1 MWDLTDN
8 SFNSFF
14 FEGKNNNI
22 YTIVNLTS
30 DEDNYDKKRLI
41 AASIGQSPIVFEVN
55 TGKLLYEC
63 ECPIY
68 FEKIQGIQSNVKF
81 NCFLVK
87 GRDNQKKNMAVL
99 YRLSDG
105 KLLQTY
111 ENYFIVDLAK
121 NEGVIISRSSNINSG
136 NLTISNIQNLENIE
150 NKNCQLQAETSC
162 ILQDNKTIVSVFG
175 EEKKLNFILSEVQ
188 NGKMIAD
195 IKFIQNYDRHAEI
208 DLSVN
213 TKDNV
218 IILRYIE
225 FVEPLEV

>member
-1 MWDLTDN
+1 
-8 SFNSFF
+8 
-14 FEGKNNNI
+14 
-22 YTIVNLTS
+22 
-30 DEDNYDKKRLI
+30 
-41 AASIGQSPIVFEVN
+41 
-55 TGKLLYEC
+55 
-63 ECPIY
+63 
-68 FEKIQGIQSNVKF
+68 
-81 NCFLVK
+81 
-87 GRDNQKKNMAVL
+87 MALL

-121 NEGVIISRSSNINSG
+121 NEGVIISRSSNINNG

-195 IKFIQNYDRHAEI
+195 IKFTQNYDRHAEV

>member
-1 MWDLTDN
+1 
-8 SFNSFF
+8 
-14 FEGKNNNI
+14 
-22 YTIVNLTS
+22 
-30 DEDNYDKKRLI
+30 
-41 AASIGQSPIVFEVN
+41 
-55 TGKLLYEC
+55 
-63 ECPIY
+63 
-68 FEKIQGIQSNVKF
+68 
-81 NCFLVK
+81 
-87 GRDNQKKNMAVL
+87 MAVL

-105 KLLQTY
+105 KLLQIY
-111 ENYFIVDLAK
+111 ENYCIVDLAK
-121 NEGVIISRSSNINSG
+121 NEGVIISRCSNINEG
-136 NLTISNIQNLENIE
+136 NLTISNIKNLENIE

-188 NGKMIAD
+188 NGKMIAE
-195 IKFIQNYDRHAEI
+195 IKFTQNYDRHAEI

>member
-1 MWDLTDN
+1 
-8 SFNSFF
+8 
-14 FEGKNNNI
+14 
-22 YTIVNLTS
+22 
-30 DEDNYDKKRLI
+30 
-41 AASIGQSPIVFEVN
+41 
-55 TGKLLYEC
+55 
-63 ECPIY
+63 
-68 FEKIQGIQSNVKF
+68 
-81 NCFLVK
+81 
-87 GRDNQKKNMAVL
+87 MAVL

-111 ENYFIVDLAK
+111 ENYYIVDLAK

-136 NLTISNIQNLENIE
+136 NLTISNIKNLENIE

-175 EEKKLNFILSEVQ
+175 DEKKLNFILSEVQ

-195 IKFIQNYDRHAEI
+195 IKFTQNYDRHAEV

>member
-1 MWDLTDN
+1 M
-8 SFNSFF
+8 
-14 FEGKNNNI
+14 
-22 YTIVNLTS
+22 
-30 DEDNYDKKRLI
+30 
-41 AASIGQSPIVFEVN
+41 
-55 TGKLLYEC
+55 
-63 ECPIY
+63 
-68 FEKIQGIQSNVKF
+68 
-81 NCFLVK
+81 
-87 GRDNQKKNMAVL
+87 
-99 YRLSDG
+99 
-105 KLLQTY
+105 
-111 ENYFIVDLAK
+111 
-121 NEGVIISRSSNINSG
+121 
-136 NLTISNIQNLENIE
+136 TISNIQNLENIE

-195 IKFIQNYDRHAEI
+195 IKFTQNYDRHAEV

>member
-1 MWDLTDN
+1 
-8 SFNSFF
+8 
-14 FEGKNNNI
+14 
-22 YTIVNLTS
+22 
-30 DEDNYDKKRLI
+30 
-41 AASIGQSPIVFEVN
+41 
-55 TGKLLYEC
+55 
-63 ECPIY
+63 
-68 FEKIQGIQSNVKF
+68 
-81 NCFLVK
+81 
-87 GRDNQKKNMAVL
+87 MAVL

-121 NEGVIISRSSNINSG
+121 NEGVIISRSSNINNG
-136 NLTISNIQNLENIE
+136 NLTISDIQNLENIE

-195 IKFIQNYDRHAEI
+195 IKFTQNYDRHAEV

>member
-1 MWDLTDN
+1 
-8 SFNSFF
+8 
-14 FEGKNNNI
+14 
-22 YTIVNLTS
+22 
-30 DEDNYDKKRLI
+30 
-41 AASIGQSPIVFEVN
+41 
-55 TGKLLYEC
+55 
-63 ECPIY
+63 
-68 FEKIQGIQSNVKF
+68 
-81 NCFLVK
+81 
-87 GRDNQKKNMAVL
+87 MAVL

-121 NEGVIISRSSNINSG
+121 NEGVIISRSSNINNG

-195 IKFIQNYDRHAEI
+195 IKFTQNYDRHAEV